1 MKKVLEERTTVS
13 VHDKS
18 MRTTVWSSP
27 YPNFV
32 AISKLIAFIVPSRI
46 VASRSYIAVQIRT
59 MAANAGQSWLVGARY
74 DSDFVQ
80 RRVLALGLGI
90 ESLED
95 MQLGTPT
102 STELANPAIWA
113 ITFRAQGSFNK
124 ITANK
129 TSTHEHND

>member
-1 MKKVLEERTTVS
+1 MVL
-13 VHDKS
+13 
-18 MRTTVWSSP
+18 P

-59 MAANAGQSWLVGARY
+59 MAANAGQSWLVGPRY